1 MIKGKDILGRHI
13 VAIDSGQRIDNVHDL
28 IFDHQ
33 ANEVLGLLVD
43 EGGWFRAAKVVPFE
57 MIRSIGEDAIMID
70 SADHVTTTRDD
81 DRLADVLD
89 SKISLIGMTLLTT
102 DGQDLGKIADVYFDE
117 KTGKVEGYEATG
129 GLFSDL
135 SNGRTFVPAPENV
148 QIGEHAAIVPVS
160 VAAAMQEQEP
170 GGIKGAFSS
179 ASDSIKGAYENVADA
194 TKERQKEYAV
204 GKHAGGDITLEDGT
218 VIVAKGDTITAEQ
231 ADLAEQHGKLGALA
245 TTATGGVISDAYG
258 NIADATRER
267 QKEYAVGKTAGGDVT
282 LEDGTVIVAKGD
294 TITTA
299 QADLAEQHGKLGAL
313 ATTATGGSISD
324 AYGNIADASRERQKE
339 YVIGKAAGGDL
350 LAEDGSTIVTKGQII
365 TAEQADRAE
374 QDGKLTMLATT
385 ATGGVIVASY
395 GNARDRVQGGFDDM
409 RDATAERQKTYVVGK
424 TASQDVSTDAGET
437 IVYKGGV
444 ITEYQAERAEQVG
457 KLGAL
462 TAAATGGA
470 IAGGLRGSGDTAV
483 AVDPSSPEA
492 AIGRRAKTE
501 VRSPSGSL
509 VAAQGQIVTA
519 AILERAQHLGVQ
531 DQLLAATV
539 GRPAQASGTDTRAAL
554 AGGLENVSSGASNL
568 FERARGWL
576 GERREDAET
585 ALDERQQA
593 AHEQRIKDALG
604 RPVNRVILA
613 PDDSIILNLG
623 EIVTHKAVELATG
636 GDVLDILLDSVSME
650 TPDINPMNSRPAEH
664 GKGALDSQ
672 PDLGKQNTPDT
683 DLKTQG

>member
-13 VAIDSGQRIDNVHDL
+13 VAIDSGQRIDSVHDL

-57 MIRSIGEDAIMID
+57 MIRAIGEDAIMID

-102 DGQDLGKIADVYFDE
+102 DGQDLGKIADVYFDGE
-117 KTGKVEGYEATG
+117 TGKVEGYEATG
-129 GLFSDL
+129 GVFADL

-160 VAAAMQEQEP
+160 VANAMHEQEP
-170 GGIKGAFSS
+170 GGLKGALGTAGS
-179 ASDSIKGAYENVADA
+179 SIKEAYENIAEA
-194 TKERQKEYAV
+194 TKDRQKEFAI
-204 GKHAGGDITLEDGT
+204 GKTAGGDVTLEDGS

-231 ADLAEQHGKLGALA
+231 ANLAEQHGRLTALA
-245 TTATGGVISDAYG
+245 TTATGGA
-258 NIADATRER
+258 
-267 QKEYAVGKTAGGDVT
+267 
-282 LEDGTVIVAKGD
+282 
-294 TITTA
+294 
-299 QADLAEQHGKLGAL
+299 
-313 ATTATGGSISD
+313 ISD

-339 YVIGKAAGGDL
+339 YVVGKEAGGDL

-365 TAEQADRAE
+365 TAEQANRAE
-374 QDGKLTMLATT
+374 KDGKLTALATG
-385 ATGGVIVASY
+385 ATGGVLVATY
-395 GNARDRVQGGFDDM
+395 GDARERVQGGFEDM
-409 RDATAERQKTYVVGK
+409 RGATAERQKAYVVGK
-424 TASQDVSTDAGET
+424 TASSDVTTDAGET

-444 ITEYQAERAEQVG
+444 ITSYQADRAEQTG

-470 IAGGLRGSGDTAV
+470 IAGGMQGLRGSGDNA
-483 AVDPSSPEA
+483 APVDPTSPEA
-492 AIGRRAKTE
+492 AIGRRAKNE
-501 VRSPSGSL
+501 VRGPSGSL

-519 AILERAQHLGVQ
+519 AIVERARHLGVE
-531 DQLLAATV
+531 DSLLAATGV
-539 GRPAQASGTDTRAAL
+539 HSAQSGQSGGTDTRAAL

-568 FERARGWL
+568 LDRAKGWL

-585 ALDERQQA
+585 AMDERQQA
-593 AHEQRIKDALG
+593 MREQRIKDALG

-623 EIVTHKAVELATG
+623 EIVTHKAVQLATQ
-636 GDVLDILLDSVSME
+636 GDVLDILLDSVSTE
-650 TPDINPMNSRPAEH
+650 TAHIDPLASRPAEH
-664 GKGALDSQ
+664 GRGALDSQ
-672 PDLGKQNTPDT
+672 TETGPQNTPSGLST
-683 DLKTQG
+683 DPKSQG

>member
-13 VAIDSGQRIDNVHDL
+13 VAIDSGQRIDSVHDL

-70 SADHVTTTRDD
+70 SAQHVTTTRDD

-102 DGQDLGKIADVYFDE
+102 EGQDLGKIADVYFDE
-117 KTGKVEGYEATG
+117 KTGRVEGYEATG
-129 GLFSDL
+129 GVFSDL

-160 VAAAMQEQEP
+160 VASAMQEQEP
-170 GGIKGAFSS
+170 GGLRGAFGS
-179 ASDSIKGAYENVADA
+179 AGDSIRGAYE
-194 TKERQKEYAV
+194 
-204 GKHAGGDITLEDGT
+204 
-218 VIVAKGDTITAEQ
+218 
-231 ADLAEQHGKLGALA
+231 
-245 TTATGGVISDAYG
+245 

-267 QKEYAVGKTAGGDVT
+267 QKEYAIGKTAGGDVT
-282 LEDGTVIVAKGD
+282 LDDGTVIVAKGE
-294 TITTA
+294 TITA
-299 QADLAEQHGKLGAL
+299 EQAERAEQHGRLGAL
-313 ATTATGGSISD
+313 ATTATGGAISD

-339 YVIGKAAGGDL
+339 YVIGKAAGSDL
-350 LAEDGSTIVTKGQII
+350 HAEDGSTIVTKGQII
-365 TAEQADRAE
+365 TAEQAERAE
-374 QDGKLTMLATT
+374 RDGKLGALATN
-385 ATGGVIVASY
+385 ATGGVIVATY
-395 GNARDRVQGGFDDM
+395 GDARDRVQGGFEDM
-409 RDATAERQKTYVVGK
+409 RDATAERQKAYVVGK
-424 TASQDVSTDAGET
+424 TASQDVTTDAGET
-437 IVYKGGV
+437 IVYQGGV
-444 ITEYQAERAEQVG
+444 ITEYQAERAEQTG

-462 TAAATGGA
+462 TAAALS
-470 IAGGLRGSGDTAV
+470 GGLQNRSTEA

-492 AIGRRAKTE
+492 AIGRRAKME
-501 VRSPSGSL
+501 VRSPGGSL

-519 AILERAQHLGVQ
+519 AIVERARHLGVE
-531 DQLLAATV
+531 DRLLAATGV
-539 GRPAQASGTDTRAAL
+539 RPVQTAQSGGTDTRAAL
-554 AGGLENVSSGASNL
+554 ADGLENVSSGASNL
-568 FERARGWL
+568 WDRAKGWI

-593 AHEQRIKDALG
+593 LHEQRIKDALG

-623 EIVTHKAVELATG
+623 EIVTHKAVELATQ
-636 GDVLDILLDSVSME
+636 GDVLDILLDSVSTE
-650 TPDINPMNSRPAEH
+650 TPDINPLDSRPDEH

-672 PDLGKQNTPDT
+672 PELGERTTPATGLST
-683 DLKTQG
+683 DPKTHG

>member
-13 VAIDSGQRIDNVHDL
+13 VAIDSGERIDNVHDL

-218 VIVAKGDTITAEQ
+218 VIVVKGDTITAEQ

-258 NIADATRER
+258 NVADASKER
-267 QKEYAVGKTAGGDVT
+267 QKEYA
-282 LEDGTVIVAKGD
+282 
-294 TITTA
+294 
-299 QADLAEQHGKLGAL
+299 
-313 ATTATGGSISD
+313 
-324 AYGNIADASRERQKE
+324 
-339 YVIGKAAGGDL
+339 IGKEAGSDL
-350 LAEDGSTIVTKGQII
+350 HAEDGSTIVTKGQII
-365 TAEQADRAE
+365 TAEQANRAE
-374 QDGKLTMLATT
+374 QDGKLGALATS

-395 GNARDRVQGGFDDM
+395 GDARDRVQGGFDDM
-409 RDATAERQKTYVVGK
+409 RNATAERQKTYVVGK

-437 IVYKGGV
+437 IVYKDGV
-444 ITEYQAERAEQVG
+444 ITEYQAERAEQTG

-462 TAAATGGA
+462 TAAAISGSVQGGRGGA
-470 IAGGLRGSGDTAV
+470 
-483 AVDPSSPEA
+483 VDSASPEA
-492 AIGRRAKTE
+492 AIGRRARTE
-501 VRSPSGSL
+501 VRGPSGSL

-519 AILERAQHLGVQ
+519 AILERAQHLGVE
-531 DQLLAATV
+531 DQLLAATGV
-539 GRPAQASGTDTRAAL
+539 RQSQSGSTDTRAAL

-672 PDLGKQNTPDT
+672 PDLEKQNLPASAVT
-683 DLKTQG
+683 DPKTQS

>member
-13 VAIDSGQRIDNVHDL
+13 VAIDSGERIDSVHDL

-57 MIRSIGEDAIMID
+57 MIRSIGEDAVMIA
-70 SADHVTTTRDD
+70 SAEHVTTTRQD

-117 KTGKVEGYEATG
+117 ASGKVEGYEATG
-129 GLFSDL
+129 GLFSDM

-160 VAAAMQEQEP
+160 VATAMHEQEP
-170 GGIKGAFSS
+170 GGIKGALSS
-179 ASDSIKGAYENVADA
+179 AGDSIKGAYENVAEA
-194 TKERQKEYAV
+194 TKERQKEYV
-204 GKHAGGDITLEDGT
+204 IGKTAGGDITLDDDT

-231 ADLAEQHGKLGALA
+231 ADQAEEHGKLTALA
-245 TTATGGVISDAYG
+245 TAATGGVISDAYG
-258 NIADATRER
+258 N
-267 QKEYAVGKTAGGDVT
+267 
-282 LEDGTVIVAKGD
+282 VA
-294 TITTA
+294 
-299 QADLAEQHGKLGAL
+299 
-313 ATTATGGSISD
+313 
-324 AYGNIADASRERQKE
+324 NASKERQKE
-339 YVIGKAAGGDL
+339 YVVGKAAGGDL

-365 TAEQADRAE
+365 TAEQAERADK
-374 QDGKLTMLATT
+374 DGKLTALATS

-395 GNARDRVQGGFDDM
+395 GDARDRVQGGFEDM

-424 TASQDVSTDAGET
+424 TASSDVSTDAGES

-444 ITEYQAERAEQVG
+444 ITEYQADRAEQTG

-470 IAGGLRGSGDTAV
+470 IAGGVQGLRGGGDS
-483 AVDPSSPEA
+483 VDPTSPEA

-501 VRSPSGSL
+501 VRGPSGSL

-519 AILERAQHLGVQ
+519 AIVERAQHLGIEE
-531 DQLLAATV
+531 QLLAATV
-539 GRPAQASGTDTRAAL
+539 GRPTQSGGTDTRAAL

-568 FERARGWL
+568 FDRAKGWL

-585 ALDERQQA
+585 ALDERQQK
-593 AHEQRIKDALG
+593 AHEQSIKDALG

-623 EIVTHKAVELATG
+623 EIVTHKAVDLATQG
-636 GDVLDILLDSVSME
+636 NVLDILLDSVSKA
-650 TPDINPMNSRPAEH
+650 TPDINPLDSRPDEH

-672 PDLGKQNTPDT
+672 PDLDKHNTPAGSST
-683 DLKTQG
+683 DPKAQG